1 MEWSEINAAWGQCT
15 LLLYTLARKLDITF
29 EKYYTPQVRLL
40 LPNTVR
46 SYRPVPMGSFSRME
60 KISGSDK
67 ATYELYGS
75 GDLHIGRILHNR
87 RFDFGMVAYLDCLRQ
102 LIEHV
107 KTQYSNADFP
117 HP

>member
-1 MEWSEINAAWGQCT
+1 
-15 LLLYTLARKLDITF
+15 
-29 EKYYTPQVRLL
+29 
-40 LPNTVR
+40 
-46 SYRPVPMGSFSRME
+46 MGSFSRME
-60 KISGSDK
+60 KTSGSDK

-102 LIEHV
+102 LIEYAKIHYP
-107 KTQYSNADFP
+107 TADFP